1 MQNFGKVAVLMGGFS
16 SERDVSLNSGAAIV
30 AALQSSGID
39 AHPFDPKT
47 QDIVQLKALGFQTA
61 FNTLHGTYGEDG
73 TVQGLLEALG
83 VPYTG
88 CGVMASAIG
97 MDKYR
102 TKLVW
107 QGLGLPVP
115 EFAVLHDDSD
125 FAAIEREL
133 GLPLFVKPAV
143 EGSSVGVVKVKEA
156 GSLKAAYQ
164 SVKHLHGEILAERF
178 IGGGEYTCAVLNGQ
192 ALPSIH
198 IIPATEFYDYE
209 AKYNRDDTVY
219 QCPSDLNEADEALM
233 RSLSVRAFAA
243 IGGQGWGRV
252 DFLKDTDGKLY
263 LLEVNTLPGMTGHS
277 LVPKAAAQSGLS
289 FADLCVEI
297 LKTAHVG

>member
-1 MQNFGKVAVLMGGFS
+1 MAVLMGGFS
-16 SERDVSLNSGAAIV
+16 SEREVSLNSGAAIV
-30 AALQSSGID
+30 AALQSRGID
-39 AHPFDPKT
+39 AHPFDPKA

-233 RSLSVRAFAA
+233 RTLSVRAFAA

-263 LLEVNTLPGMTGHS
+263 LLEVNTLPGMTSHS